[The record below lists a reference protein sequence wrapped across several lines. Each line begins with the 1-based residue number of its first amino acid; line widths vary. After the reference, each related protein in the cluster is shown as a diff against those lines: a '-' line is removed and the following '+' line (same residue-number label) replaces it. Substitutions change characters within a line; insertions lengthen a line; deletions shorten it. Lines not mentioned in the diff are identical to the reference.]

1 MIRLHD
7 KEVAEAAI
15 YEELTV
21 AAIAAGAAASEANTT
36 TGKVVDGFI
45 CDECETPF
53 GNPVY
58 WSSS

>member
-45 CDECETPF
+45 CDECETRF
-53 GNPVY
+53 EE
-58 WSSS
+58 S